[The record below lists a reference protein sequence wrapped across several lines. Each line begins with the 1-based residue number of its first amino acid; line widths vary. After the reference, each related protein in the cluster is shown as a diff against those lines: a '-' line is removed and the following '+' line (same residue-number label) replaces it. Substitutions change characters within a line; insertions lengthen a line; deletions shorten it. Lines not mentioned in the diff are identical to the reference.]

1 MNGNFTRVAYQI
13 SCLSDIH
20 LEIQQQ
26 WQSHSNKGAWETTLY
41 LGGVTLWRSLLKL
54 QTASEE
60 DWEPLF
66 QDHIGETLKWR
77 NPFQTQQHYIAVF
90 RTSIW
95 NWLDMIWELIRY
107 DMGRGQVG
115 RIPPNVRAFVW
126 LCLNQTHHERPQ
138 YEGPRLGFL
147 FTLCILLKD
156 GNLQK

>member
-1 MNGNFTRVAYQI
+1 MLTKHNLIIGYTSLLWCSQPVGLSLSGDEWLFHKGCI
-13 SCLSDIH
+13 SDIH

-77 NPFQTQQHYIAVF
+77 NPFQTQHPLHSSVQ
-90 RTSIW
+90 SIH
-95 NWLDMIWELIRY
+95 MEPIRY

-115 RIPPNVRAFVW
+115 RIPPNVRAFGW
-126 LCLNQTHHERPQ
+126 LCLNQTHHLW
-138 YEGPRLGFL
+138 GS
-147 FTLCILLKD
+147 
-156 GNLQK
+156 